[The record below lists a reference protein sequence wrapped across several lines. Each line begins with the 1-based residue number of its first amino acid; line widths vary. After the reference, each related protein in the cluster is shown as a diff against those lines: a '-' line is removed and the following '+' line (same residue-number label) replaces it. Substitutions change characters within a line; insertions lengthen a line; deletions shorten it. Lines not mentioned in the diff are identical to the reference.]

1 VSRRASEGQEG
12 LVDRILTASSRYP
25 VPAIALAAL
34 VCLGASLFLPDLE
47 RDLRMEKMFP
57 DGRPERVAYDAFEKT
72 FGRDDVTAFCVVE
85 LGGDSVLSAESM
97 IRIRALTAGLTD
109 IHYKEFEKLPL
120 VDAESIVSLS
130 DAPIART
137 PGDGTVEVGPLY
149 DPATRPYDPAEAEAL
164 VAGQPA
170 LEGRLISR
178 DRKLCAFW
186 IVVDPGAQEALG
198 TDVARIAFAK
208 SIRRYFSQEGALQ
221 PGDKAWLDGRA
232 ITNHNTYR
240 MIQADRKVFLI
251 AFGLMLLVLFI
262 AFRRLLPAV
271 IAVTTVALSCLVTF
285 GFMAATGIPIT
296 LLSTTIPVMVLVV
309 CVGDAVHLLTR
320 YEQERLKGGE
330 PRVAL
335 ELALREVGRACF
347 YTSATSAVAFGAL
360 SQSNFE
366 MVRQMGIPIAF
377 GVMVAYVLTFLILPP
392 LLAHW
397 TGAAGGA
404 ARSVAALQRPLGGLS
419 ALIAKRPA
427 VIVVGFVLLL
437 GADLAL
443 LPSLSRET
451 RMLHDFDEDDP
462 VLQTRIFL
470 EERMDG
476 AIPLELLID
485 TGEVGAGHDPAVQ
498 RGLLSLGEAL
508 RAKEF
513 RERGVLHVLSSA
525 DYIADAYHT
534 LYDRDPAKKGVLPK
548 DRAGVAQIQA
558 LYWIGGTDPTTAYVD
573 NVDAPRQLRLGLRI
587 KNLYTTEFFALS
599 AAVEAEAKKHLP
611 EGTTVQITGA
621 SLMSQ
626 LIQDMLSAE
635 MIRTVGSAILAVM
648 VLVLISFRS
657 LRLAILALVPNLLP
671 LLLIAGCLVL
681 TGTSLSM
688 TTTMVFAIVFGISVD
703 DTIHFVAGYAERRE
717 LPNAVELT
725 LRETGSSLTLSSL
738 ALVLGFGVLLLSAF
752 PPNRTF
758 GAMVAATVVLAL
770 MGDLVLL
777 PALIVLWRR
786 IFGKSDP
793 DSPSPDSPSP
803 EPASAELAS
812 AEPTSPELGGQEGL
826 SELPEA
832 EALPREEPPLA
843 EPGDL
848 AL

>member
-1 VSRRASEGQEG
+1 MSEPKDPGKPARREGV
-12 LVDRILTASSRYP
+12 VDRILTGSARYP
-25 VPAIALAAL
+25 WPALILAVL
-34 VCLGASLFLPDLE
+34 ICLGAAWFLPELK

-57 DGRPERVAYDAFEKT
+57 DGRPERVAYDAFEET

-85 LGGDSVLSAESM
+85 LGGSSVLETETM
-97 IRIRALTAGLTD
+97 IRIRELTKGLTEID
-109 IHYKEFEKLPL
+109 YKGIPL
-120 VDAESIVSLS
+120 VDAENVVSLS
-130 DAPIART
+130 DAPVART

-149 DPATRPYDPAEAEAL
+149 DPETRAYDPAEAEAL

-178 DRKLCAFW
+178 DRKLCGFW
-186 IVVDPGAQEALG
+186 VPVDPGAQDALG
-198 TDVARIAFAK
+198 TDKARVRFAEAV
-208 SIRRYFSQEGALQ
+208 RLYFSQAGAVEHFSQPGALK
-221 PGDKAWLDGRA
+221 PGDTAWLDGRA
-232 ITNHNTYR
+232 ITNHNTLR
-240 MIQADRKVFLI
+240 MMQADTRVFYPL
-251 AFGLMLLVLFI
+251 AFGLMLLVLLV
-262 AFRRLLPAV
+262 AFRRLLPAW
-271 IAVTTVALSCLVTF
+271 IAVTTVTLSCGVTF
-285 GFMAATGIPIT
+285 GFMAATGIPVS

-309 CVGDAVHLLTR
+309 CIGDAVHLLTR
-320 YEQERLKGGE
+320 YEQERLKEEEG
-330 PRVAL
+330 AL
-335 ELALREVGRACF
+335 ERALREVGRACF
-347 YTSATSAVAFGAL
+347 FTSATSAVAFGAL

-377 GVMVAYVLTFLILPP
+377 GVLAAYVLTFLILPP
-392 LLAHW
+392 VLVW
-397 TGAAGGA
+397 WPKSAGGA
-404 ARSVAALQRPLGGLS
+404 ARSVAALQRPLGGLA

-427 VIVVGFVLLL
+427 LIVVGFVVLL

-485 TGEVGAGHDPAVQ
+485 TGEPGAGHDPAVQ
-498 RGLLSLGEAL
+498 KALLSLGESL
-508 RAKEF
+508 RSKEF

-525 DYIADAYHT
+525 DYLADAYHT
-534 LYDRDPAKKGVLPK
+534 LYDRDPAKKGVLPD
-548 DRAGVAQIQA
+548 DRAGIAQLQA

-587 KNLYTTEFFALS
+587 KNLYTKDFFALS

-648 VLVLISFRS
+648 ILVLISFRS

-703 DTIHFVAGYAERRE
+703 DTIHFVAGYAERRA
-717 LPNAVELT
+717 LPDAVEVT
-725 LRETGSSLTLSSL
+725 LRETGSSLSLSSL
-738 ALVLGFGVLLLSAF
+738 ALVLGFGVLLVSAF

-758 GAMVAATVVLAL
+758 GAMVAATVVFAL
-770 MGDLVLL
+770 LGDLVLL
-777 PALIVLWRR
+777 PALITLWRR
-786 IFGKSDP
+786 IFGKNDESSRDTSSGDGP
-793 DSPSPDSPSP
+793 DSGS
-803 EPASAELAS
+803 
-812 AEPTSPELGGQEGL
+812 QEGL
-826 SELPEA
+826 GELA
-832 EALPREEPPLA
+832 EPKALPGEEPPLA

>member
-1 VSRRASEGQEG
+1 MKDPALEPKES
-12 LVDRILTASSRYP
+12 LVDRILTASARYP
-25 VPAIALAAL
+25 LPALILAAL
-34 VCLGASLFLPDLE
+34 ICLGAAWFLPGLK

-57 DGRPERVAYDAFEKT
+57 DGRPERVAYDAFEET

-85 LGGDSVLSAESM
+85 LGGSSVLELETM
-97 IRIRALTAGLTD
+97 VRIRELTKGLAD
-109 IHYKEFEKLPL
+109 LGYKGIPL
-120 VDAESIVSLS
+120 VDGENVVSLS
-130 DAPIART
+130 DAPVART

-149 DPATRPYDPAEAEAL
+149 DPETRPYEAAEAEAL
-164 VAGQPA
+164 VDGQPA

-178 DRKLCAFW
+178 DRKLCGFW
-186 IVVDPGAQEALG
+186 VPVDPGAQDALG
-198 TDVARIAFAK
+198 SEKARVRFAEA
-208 SIRRYFSQEGALQ
+208 IRRYFSQEGALE
-221 PGDKAWLDGRA
+221 PGDSAWLDGRA
-232 ITNHNTYR
+232 ITNHNTLL
-240 MIQADRKVFLI
+240 MMQADTRFFYPL
-251 AFGLMLLVLFI
+251 AFGLMLLVLFV
-262 AFRRLLPAV
+262 AFRRFLPAA
-271 IAVTTVALSCLVTF
+271 IAVTTVALSCVVTF
-285 GFMAATGIPIT
+285 GFMAAVGIPVS

-320 YEQERLKGGE
+320 YEQERLKEGGAQDKGAE
-330 PRVAL
+330 VAL
-335 ELALREVGRACF
+335 ERALREVGRACF
-347 YTSATSAVAFGAL
+347 FTSATSAVAFGAL
-360 SQSNFE
+360 SQSKFE

-377 GVMVAYVLTFLILPP
+377 GVLVAYLLTFLILPP
-392 LLAHW
+392 LLKKW
-397 TGAAGGA
+397 PGAAGGA
-404 ARSVAALQRPLGGLS
+404 AQSVAALQRPLGALS
-419 ALIAKRPA
+419 ALIAKRPGLI
-427 VIVVGFVLLL
+427 VIGFVLLL

-485 TGEVGAGHDPAVQ
+485 TGEAGAGHDPAVQ
-498 RGLLSLGEAL
+498 KGLLSLGHAL
-508 RAKEF
+508 RSKEF
-513 RERGVLHVLSSA
+513 RDQGVLHVLSSA
-525 DYIADAYHT
+525 DYLADAYHT
-534 LYDRDPAKKGVLPK
+534 LYDRDPAKKDVLPD
-548 DRAGVAQIQA
+548 DRAGIAQLQA
-558 LYWIGGTDPTTAYVD
+558 LYWIGGTDPTAAYVD
-573 NVDAPRQLRLGLRI
+573 SVDAPRRLRLGLRI
-587 KNLYTTEFFALS
+587 KNLYTSDFFALT

-611 EGTTVQITGA
+611 EGTKVQITGA

-657 LRLAILALVPNLLP
+657 LRLALLALVPNLLP

-681 TGTSLSM
+681 TGTALSM

-703 DTIHFVAGYAERRE
+703 DTIHFVAGYAERRDR
-717 LPNAVELT
+717 PDAVELT

-738 ALVLGFGVLLLSAF
+738 ALVLGFSVLLVSAF

-758 GAMVAATVVLAL
+758 GAMVAATVVFAL
-770 MGDLVLL
+770 LGDLVLL

-786 IFGKSDP
+786 IFGGPSDQ
-793 DSPSPDSPSP
+793 
-803 EPASAELAS
+803 EPASQEPAS
-812 AEPTSPELGGQEGL
+812 QELGSPSSGSQEGL
-826 SELPEA
+826 SELPEPK
-832 EALPREEPPLA
+832 ALPGEEPPLA